1 MRSTRIC
8 NDTLGEG
15 TSCRAQPRHDVPSP
29 NSSLLISRSTLLP
42 PEILA
47 QLAPTAADPR
57 PVLLTV
63 AGPTAVGKTAL
74 CVQLAQQF
82 GTQIVSA
89 DSRQFF
95 RELSIGTAK
104 PTAAE
109 MQGVPH
115 HFIDSHSIRENYSA
129 GRFATDCLV
138 RLAELFRHHPLVI
151 FTGGS
156 GLYVQAVTDGLD
168 ELPTVPPGV
177 RAQLHAELAAHG
189 LPCLVAELAET
200 DPVAHARIDRQN
212 PQRVVRALEI
222 TRATGQPFSSFHTTG
237 APAENPLFRNVKV
250 ALTRNREQLYQRINL
265 RVEHMLAAGLLAEAK
280 GLLPY
285 RHHHALQTVG
295 YQEIFGF
302 LDGAY
307 DWPETVRLLQRNTRR
322 YAKRQ
327 LTWLRRDP
335 GYAWVEL

>member
-1 MRSTRIC
+1 MA
-8 NDTLGEG
+8 D
-15 TSCRAQPRHDVPSP
+15 
-29 NSSLLISRSTLLP
+29 LLP
-42 PEILA
+42 PSILA

-57 PVLLTV
+57 PVLLTI

-82 GTQIVSA
+82 QTEIVSA

-104 PTAAE
+104 PTPEE

-115 HFIDSHSIRENYSA
+115 HFIDSHSISEDYSA
-129 GRFATDCLV
+129 GRFATDCLT
-138 RLAELFRHHPLVI
+138 RLADLFQKFPLVI
-151 FTGGS
+151 LTGGS

-168 ELPTVPPGV
+168 ELPSVPPEV
-177 RAQLHAELAAHG
+177 RARLQAELAAHG
-189 LPCLVAELAET
+189 LPHLVAELAYT
-200 DPVAHARIDRQN
+200 DPVAHARIDQQN
-212 PQRVVRALEI
+212 PQRIVRALEI
-222 TRATGQPFSSFHTTG
+222 TRATGRPFSSFHTDG
-237 APAENPLFRNVKV
+237 PPPENPLFRNVKV
-250 ALTRNREQLYQRINL
+250 ALTREREVLYQRINL
-265 RVEHMLAAGLLAEAK
+265 RVEHMLAAGLLEEVQ

-295 YQEIFGF
+295 YQEIFGY

-307 DWPETVRLLQRNTRR
+307 DWAEAVRLLQRNTRR

>member
-1 MRSTRIC
+1 MLT
-8 NDTLGEG
+8 
-15 TSCRAQPRHDVPSP
+15 
-29 NSSLLISRSTLLP
+29 

-47 QLAPTAADPR
+47 QLAPNASDPR
-57 PVLLTV
+57 PVLLTI

-82 GTQIVSA
+82 HTEIVSA

-104 PTAAE
+104 PTPEE

-115 HFIDSHSIRENYSA
+115 HFIDSHSIREDYSA
-129 GRFATDCLV
+129 GRFATDCLAV
-138 RLAELFRHHPLVI
+138 LTELFQKFPLVI
-151 FTGGS
+151 LTGGS
-156 GLYVQAVTDGLD
+156 GLYVQAVTDGMD
-168 ELPTVPPGV
+168 ELPSVPPEV

-189 LPCLVAELAET
+189 LPHLVAELAAT
-200 DPVAHARIDRQN
+200 DPVAHARIDQQN

-222 TRATGQPFSSFHTTG
+222 TRATGRPFSSFHTDG
-237 APAENPLFRNVKV
+237 PPAESPLFRNVKV
-250 ALTRNREQLYQRINL
+250 ALTREREELYQRINL
-265 RVEHMLAAGLLAEAK
+265 RVEHMLAAGLLEEVR

-295 YQEIFGF
+295 YQEIFGY
-302 LDGAY
+302 LDGEY
-307 DWPETVRLLQRNTRR
+307 DWSEAVRLLQRNTRR

-335 GYAWVEL
+335 AYQWVQM

>member
-1 MRSTRIC
+1 M
-8 NDTLGEG
+8 
-15 TSCRAQPRHDVPSP
+15 
-29 NSSLLISRSTLLP
+29 LP
-42 PEILA
+42 PSILT

-57 PVLLTV
+57 PVLLTI

-74 CVQLAQQF
+74 CVQLAQHF
-82 GTQIVSA
+82 GTEIVSA

-104 PTAAE
+104 PTPAE

-115 HFIDSHSIRENYSA
+115 HFIDSHSIREDYSA
-129 GRFATDCLV
+129 GRFATDCQAV
-138 RLAELFRHHPLVI
+138 LAGLFQKHPLVI
-151 FTGGS
+151 LTGGS

-168 ELPTVPPGV
+168 ELPSVPPEI

-189 LPCLVAELAET
+189 LSHLVAELAET
-200 DPVAHARIDRQN
+200 DPVAHARIDPHN

-222 TRATGQPFSSFHTTG
+222 TRATGRPFSSFHSDG
-237 APAENPLFRNVKV
+237 PPPENPLFRNVKV
-250 ALTRNREQLYQRINL
+250 ALSRGREVLYQRINQ
-265 RVEHMLAAGLLAEAK
+265 RVEHMLAAGLLDEVR

-295 YQEIFGF
+295 YQEIFGY

-307 DWPETVRLLQRNTRR
+307 DWPEAVRLLQRNTRR

>member
-1 MRSTRIC
+1 MTVPEL
-8 NDTLGEG
+8 NL
-15 TSCRAQPRHDVPSP
+15 TSAH
-29 NSSLLISRSTLLP
+29 LLP
-42 PEILA
+42 TL
-47 QLAPTAADPR
+47 ADPR
-57 PVLLTV
+57 PVLLTI

-74 CVQLAQQF
+74 CVQLAQRFQ
-82 GTQIVSA
+82 TEIVSA

-104 PTAAE
+104 PTPAE

-115 HFIDSHSIRENYSA
+115 HFIDSHSIREDYSA
-129 GRFATDCLV
+129 GRFATDCRAVLT
-138 RLAELFRHHPLVI
+138 ALFRQYPLVI
-151 FTGGS
+151 LTGGS

-168 ELPTVPPGV
+168 ELPSVPPEV

-189 LPCLVAELAET
+189 LLPLVAELAAT

-222 TRATGQPFSSFHTTG
+222 TRATGRAFSSFHTQM
-237 APAENPLFRNVKV
+237 APLEDPLFRTVKV
-250 ALTRNREQLYQRINL
+250 ALTRERDELYQRINR
-265 RVEHMLAAGLLAEAK
+265 RVEHMLAAGLLEEVRS
-280 GLLPY
+280 LLPY

-295 YQEIFGF
+295 YQEIFGY

-307 DWPETVRLLQRNTRR
+307 DWDEAVRLLQRNTRR

-327 LTWLRRDP
+327 LTWLRRDAA
-335 GYAWVEL
+335 YHWVELQG

>member
-1 MRSTRIC
+1 MTFFLLDSFLTKRS
-8 NDTLGEG
+8 
-15 TSCRAQPRHDVPSP
+15 V
-29 NSSLLISRSTLLP
+29 LLP
-42 PEILA
+42 PHLLA
-47 QLAPTAADPR
+47 QLTPTAADPR
-57 PVLLTV
+57 PVLLTI

-82 GTQIVSA
+82 QTEIVSA

-104 PTAAE
+104 PTPAE

-115 HFIDSHSIRENYSA
+115 HFIDSHSINEDYSA
-129 GRFATDCLV
+129 GRFATDCLDV
-138 RLAELFRHHPLVI
+138 LTELFQKHPLVI
-151 FTGGS
+151 LTGGS

-168 ELPTVPPGV
+168 ELPSVPPEV

-189 LPCLVAELAET
+189 LPHLVAELAET
-200 DPVAHARIDRQN
+200 DPVAHGRIDQQN

-222 TRATGQPFSSFHTTG
+222 TRATGRPFSSFHTQSE
-237 APAENPLFRNVKV
+237 PAENPLFRNVKV
-250 ALTRNREQLYQRINL
+250 ALTREREALYQRINQ
-265 RVEHMLAAGLLAEAK
+265 RVEHMLAAGLLTEAR

-307 DWPETVRLLQRNTRR
+307 DWAEAVRLLQRNTRR

-327 LTWLRRDP
+327 LTWLRRDAA
-335 GYAWVEL
+335 YEWVEL